1 MSSTPTASEDSL
13 PKSPG
18 VASIPGD
25 PFPWA
30 PDAGQE
36 LADAPTHPVPDTPQE
51 EPDEELFPRDL
62 GEVD

>member
-1 MSSTPTASEDSL
+1 MSSFPLGSENSL
-13 PKSPG
+13 PKSRSA
-18 VASIPGD
+18 ASIPGD

-30 PDAGQE
+30 PEA
-36 LADAPTHPVPDTPQE
+36 AAPTEPVPETPPE